1 MAHQLGGVY
10 NLPHGLCNAILL
22 PFVMEFNQQVAKS
35 GFSEIAHKLWP
46 FETEEMSIDE
56 ASSYL
61 IQKVNELSEKIA
73 TKVSLKG
80 LGVKEEDIPLLADKT
95 LLDGNL
101 PRNPIQPTKQEVEEL
116 FREAY

>member
-1 MAHQLGGVY
+1 
-10 NLPHGLCNAILL
+10 
-22 PFVMEFNQQVAKS
+22 
-35 GFSEIAHKLWP
+35 LWP